1 MRIAVVGAG
10 IIGVALAHALL
21 DEGHEVDLYDREGP
35 AAGASAGNAGWIAHM
50 DILPLA
56 SPKAWA
62 HMPRWVVD
70 PLGPLSISPR
80 HLPRLA
86 PWLLRFVAAS
96 RPDRIA
102 AGSRAIHA
110 LNALSLPAWERRL
123 DGLGL
128 SHHLRR
134 TGILSVW
141 TDRSAFAAA
150 DGLLRRQSELGI
162 AVERLDAAGVRAL
175 EPVFASRAATGA
187 TTGTGGLA
195 GGALYPTGAH
205 VGDPRALTEAL
216 ADAARGRGLRLTT
229 ATVTALE
236 PGEGGIGLRL
246 SGGGLATADRAVIAC
261 GAWAK
266 RLAASVGDHVP
277 LDTERGYNI
286 TVARGTLGLT
296 RPVMYEGHGF
306 VTTPLD
312 SGDRIGGSVEFAG
325 LDAPPNW
332 ARVDAMLGRL
342 ARVLPGLAVGEG
354 TRWMGFRPSI
364 PDSLP
369 VIGPAVRE
377 PRIIHAFGHG
387 HYGLTQAAATA
398 DLVAAML
405 AGRAPAIDAAPYAVT
420 RFGRR

>member
-10 IIGVALAHALL
+10 IVGVAIAHALL
-21 DEGHEVDLYDREGP
+21 DEGHGVELFDREGP

-62 HMPRWVVD
+62 HMPRWILD
-70 PLGPLSISPR
+70 PLGPLSIAPR
-80 HLPRLA
+80 HLPALA

-96 RPDRIA
+96 RPGRIA

-110 LNALSLPAWERRL
+110 LNASSLPAWERRL
-123 DGLGL
+123 AALGL
-128 SHHLRR
+128 DGHLRR
-134 TGILSVW
+134 RGILSVW
-141 TDRSAFAAA
+141 TDAAGFAASA
-150 DGLLRRQSELGI
+150 ALHARQAVLGI
-162 AVERLDAAGVRAL
+162 PVERLDPAALRGL
-175 EPVFASRAATGA
+175 EPAFGA
-187 TTGTGGLA
+187 EVA

-205 VGDPRALTEAL
+205 VGDPLLFTEAL
-216 ADAARGRGLRLTT
+216 AGAARARGARVTVAAVEWMEAREDGVVLRL
-229 ATVTALE
+229 
-236 PGEGGIGLRL
+236 
-246 SGGGLATADRAVIAC
+246 GGGRTAAADQVVIAC

-266 RLAASVGDHVP
+266 PLAAAVGDRVP

-286 TVARGTLGLT
+286 TVPTGTLGVT

-306 VTTPLD
+306 VTSPLD
-312 SGDRIGGSVEFAG
+312 GGDRIGGSVEFAG

-342 ARVLPGLAVGEG
+342 RRVLPGRPVGDG
-354 TRWMGFRPSI
+354 ARWMGFRPSI

-369 VIGPAVRE
+369 VIGPATADRRV
-377 PRIIHAFGHG
+377 IHAFGHG

-398 DLVAAML
+398 DIVAAL
-405 AGRAPAIDAAPYAVT
+405 IAGRPAPIDPAPYAAS
-420 RFGRR
+420 RFRH